1 MNGNLRAQVLELMGR
16 ADYEPLNK
24 SELSRKLDLQGSD
37 RSSLRILMDE
47 LERDHSVVRLKKGR
61 FALKVVN
68 HDLVT
73 GRIRRLKSGKCL
85 FIPDKGDAVAHEYGW
100 DTESI
105 PKIIIQPNRLN
116 TAMDGDRVAVSLQ
129 RSLPKGWKKHRK
141 GRPSSLEEFQIKV
154 RVENILVRRTQVWV
168 GTFRP
173 TRSFGKVFGDGISSP
188 EYIELTEKP
197 KQPIES
203 GMLVTVSPV
212 SWGEGRIPSR
222 GTVLEV
228 LGYPKDPHVDMEAVI
243 RKYQLPRQFPQDV
256 IRNTE
261 ELTEDLDQQELA
273 RREDWT
279 DRPVMTIDPEG
290 ARDFDDAIHVT
301 RDADGWELAVH
312 IADVSHY
319 VAIGSPLDE
328 EAMKRGNSTYL
339 PDRVIPMLPPRLCD
353 DLCSLR
359 AGVIRLTKV
368 CVMRF
373 NTKGERIKTKFA
385 DAYIRN
391 ERQMTYPEAY
401 QLMNGKGKDDLSRML
416 KDAWDLA
423 SLLRRK
429 RFANGALD
437 LDFPEVRVLLD
448 TQGKAVKI
456 VSEEYDESHQMIE
469 ECMLAANEA
478 VAEALKNKN
487 RPTIYRV
494 HEDPDEAKLNA
505 FGELCK
511 VYGHTVHDLTN
522 KKNLMTLLASIKG
535 SPDEQIMKISLL
547 KSLMRARYDTS
558 PLGHYGLSKTNY
570 CHFTSP
576 IRRYADLVVHRSLN
590 ALLDNPPANAS
601 RGAGS
606 VARLQEIADHISDT
620 ERVSASAEKESNMIK
635 LMEWLE
641 EQTHAQTPEVH
652 RAIISEVRHF
662 GLLVE
667 IPRLQI
673 KGLVKPDSFPKG
685 NWRYESFADRW
696 SHSKGSSLQPGR
708 ILPVIPVKVDR
719 DKQWVDFA
727 VVRNLFEKE
736 DQ

>member
-1 MNGNLRAQVLELMGR
+1 MGK

-24 SELSRKLDLQGSD
+24 SELSRNLELQGGD
-37 RSSLRILMDE
+37 RAALRILMDE
-47 LERDHSVVRLKKGR
+47 LERTHVVVRLKKGR

-73 GRIRRLKSGKCL
+73 GRIRCLKSGKCL
-85 FIPDKGDAVAHEYGW
+85 FIPDKDDAVARDFGW
-100 DTESI
+100 DTETI
-105 PKIIIQPNRLN
+105 PEIIIQPYRLN
-116 TAMDGDRVAVSLQ
+116 TAMDGDRVEVSLQ
-129 RSLPKGWKKHRK
+129 RSLPKGWKKYRK
-141 GRPSSLEEFQIKV
+141 GRPNLDEFQIKV
-154 RVENILVRRTQVWV
+154 RVENILDRRNKVWV
-168 GTFRP
+168 GEFRP
-173 TRSFGKVFGDGISSP
+173 TRPFGKVFGNGFSSP
-188 EYIELTEKP
+188 EYIELAAKP
-197 KQPIES
+197 TQAIES
-203 GMLVTVSPV
+203 GMLVTVTPI

-222 GTVLEV
+222 GTVMEV
-228 LGYPKDPHVDMEAVI
+228 LGFPDDPHVDMEAVI
-243 RKYQLPRQFPQDV
+243 RKYQLPRQFPDDV
-256 IRNTE
+256 LRDTN
-261 ELTEDLDQQELA
+261 ELKDDLDEHELA

-279 DRPVMTIDPEG
+279 IHPVMTIDPEG

-301 RDADGWELAVH
+301 RDEDGWELAVH

-319 VAIGSPLDE
+319 VATGSSLDE
-328 EAMKRGNSTYL
+328 EAMARGNSTYL

-373 NTKGERIKTKFA
+373 NTKGERTKTRFA

-391 ERQMTYPEAY
+391 ERQMTYAEAY
-401 QLMNGKGKDDLSRML
+401 KLMNSKGTDELTRML
-416 KDAWDLA
+416 QDTWGLA
-423 SLLRRK
+423 SLLRGK
-429 RFANGALD
+429 RFADGALD

-448 TQGKAVKI
+448 AQGKAVRI
-456 VSEEYDESHQMIE
+456 VSEDYDESHQLIE

-478 VAEALKNKN
+478 VAEALKNHN

-494 HEDPDEAKLNA
+494 HEDPDESKLNE

-511 VYGHTVHDLTN
+511 VYGHKVHDLTN
-522 KKNLMTLLASIKG
+522 KKNLMVLLSSIKG
-535 SPDEQIMKISLL
+535 SPDEQLLKISLL

-590 ALLDNPPANAS
+590 ALLANPPANAS
-601 RGAGS
+601 QGAGS
-606 VARLQEIADHISDT
+606 VTRLQDIAEHISDT

-641 EQTHAQTPEVH
+641 EQTHTQTPEVH
-652 RAIISEVRHF
+652 KAVISEVRHF
-662 GLLVE
+662 GLMVE

-673 KGLVKPDSFPKG
+673 KGLIKPDAFPKG

-696 SHSKGSSLQPGR
+696 SRSKGSSLQPGHT
-708 ILPVIPVKVDR
+708 LPVVPLKVDR
-719 DKQWVDFA
+719 DKQWVDFSI
-727 VVRNLFEKE
+727 VRDLFEKE
-736 DQ
+736 SAQNS